1 MSESKFDWSW
11 DQFELSKDLLQK
23 LISMESLYFHPDSTN
38 TSVSTAG
45 HEPSLLQ
52 TGIASAVFE
61 ELSEL
66 PADTTSQILAKR

>member
-1 MSESKFDWSW
+1 VSESKFDWSW

-23 LISMESLYFHPDSTN
+23 LISMESLYFHPDSSN
-38 TSVSTAG
+38 TSVSTTG

-52 TGIASAVFE
+52 TGIASSVFE